1 MTRMENSMR
10 HLITS
15 AALVAIAG
23 CSSATLPANNPSGPA
38 GGSNAASNG
47 LRAKTTF
54 DPIGRSGNA
63 FTPNQAPWKGPV
75 VYVAPTSRGTV
86 YVYPGGD
93 KRPKTALYSFS
104 LYPGLENSLQIDGQK
119 NLYFANSYTTW
130 VYEYAPGTNQ
140 PEKKFPT
147 AYTPFEISL
156 RGKTLYVFQAMD
168 SGGYASIAIYDN
180 GSTKVT
186 RLLSDPSILYP
197 QAMAVDK
204 AGNVFVGYGG
214 ANFTSGIG
222 EFVHGKG
229 TMQQIDQSVDPSAL
243 AIDPAGNLVADV
255 LNNSNTST
263 MEIYPPGKTS
273 PSASIAN
280 LPWMFQFSFTADG
293 KQFYAGDMS
302 GKKFQLYDYP
312 SGKLVYNAEAPDA
325 KWGYGGIAASPAAPV
340 GTW

>member
-1 MTRMENSMR
+1 MQSLRFFVT
-10 HLITS
+10 
-15 AALVAIAG
+15 AAAVATVSG
-23 CSSATLPANNPSGPA
+23 CSSAALPANNAMAPSG
-38 GGSNAASNG
+38 ASSPSTNT
-47 LRAKTTF
+47 LPTRATLQ
-54 DPIGRSGNA
+54 GARRSDA
-63 FTPNQAPWKGPV
+63 ITPDAPPWKGPV

-93 KRPKTALYSFS
+93 KQPKTALYSFS

-214 ANFTSGIG
+214 VNFTSGIG

-229 TMQQIDQSVDPSAL
+229 TMQQIDQSVDPVAL

-255 LNNSNTST
+255 LTGANQST
-263 MEIYPPGKTS
+263 MEIYSPGKTS

-280 LPWMFQFSFTADG
+280 LPSMFQFSFTADG
-293 KQFYAGDMS
+293 KQFYAADMS

-312 SGKLVYNAEAPDA
+312 SGKLVYNGEAPEA
-325 KWGYGGIAASPAAPV
+325 KWGYGGIAASPSAPV

>member
-1 MTRMENSMR
+1 MQISSRFLAT
-10 HLITS
+10 T
-15 AALVAIAG
+15 AAVAAIAG
-23 CSSATLPANNPSGPA
+23 CSSATLPSNSTARAADANTTRV
-38 GGSNAASNG
+38 ASH
-47 LRAKTTF
+47 AKTTF
-54 DPIGRSGNA
+54 DPIGRTSNVV
-63 FTPNQAPWKGPV
+63 TPNAAPWRGPV
-75 VYVAPTSRGTV
+75 VYVSPASRGTV

-93 KRPKTALYSFS
+93 KLPKTALYSFS
-104 LYPGLENSLQIDGQK
+104 LYPGLENSLQIDEQK
-119 NLYFANSYTTW
+119 NLYFADSYTTW

-147 AYTPFEISL
+147 AYTPFVISL
-156 RGKTLYVFQAMD
+156 RAKTLYVFQAMD

-180 GSTKVT
+180 GSTKAT
-186 RLLSDPSILYP
+186 RQLSDPNIIYP

-214 ANFTSGIG
+214 TNFTSGIG

-229 TMQQIDQSVDPSAL
+229 TMQQLDQSVDPLAL

-255 LNNSNTST
+255 LSGSNTST

-273 PSASIAN
+273 PGASIAN
-280 LPWMFQFSFTADG
+280 LPWMYQFSFTADG

-325 KWGYGGIAASPAAPV
+325 QWGYGGIAASPAAPV

>member
-1 MTRMENSMR
+1 MHISSRFLGAT
-10 HLITS
+10 
-15 AALVAIAG
+15 AAAVAIAG
-23 CSSATLPANNPSGPA
+23 CSSATLPANTTVAQPSDA
-38 GGSNAASNG
+38 TNASRAASH
-47 LRAKTTF
+47 AETTF
-54 DPIGRSGNA
+54 DPSGRSNA
-63 FTPNQAPWKGPV
+63 VTPNTAPWKGPV
-75 VYVAPTSRGTV
+75 VYVSPTSRGTV

-104 LYPGLENSLQIDGQK
+104 LYPGLENSLQIDEQK

-147 AYTPFEISL
+147 AYTPFVISL
-156 RGKTLYVFQAMD
+156 RAKTLYAFQAMD

-186 RLLSDPSILYP
+186 RQLSDPSILYP

-214 ANFTSGIG
+214 TNFTSGIG
-222 EFVHGKG
+222 EFVRGQG
-229 TMQQIDQSVDPSAL
+229 TMQQLDQSVDPLAL

-255 LNNSNTST
+255 LTGSNTST

-273 PSASIAN
+273 PGASIAN
-280 LPWMFQFSFTADG
+280 LPWMYQFSFTADG
-293 KQFYAGDMS
+293 KQFYAADMS

-340 GTW
+340 GKW